1 MSLFFAEL
9 RKVWG
14 GRVFPVLLAILASA
28 NLLLLWMGTRPT
40 AKQPPASAYR
50 AVGAELTGKTMEE
63 KGTYL
68 REKCEEIESLV
79 KIGEY
84 YRELA
89 YGDYGLTQYRQ
100 DNAAMFDAYEQ
111 EYKDKSY
118 TLFTDHLNTEYR
130 LFTQLQNEYNTV
142 AGYGDFLQS
151 VQTKATQL
159 SGISIFQNDR
169 TGYDLKNIELTAQVY
184 AGLTET
190 PIDYFPQKGLYT
202 AISYAFTDLILLA
215 SMLLLALILVRQE
228 RDSGLLSLVRSLPG
242 GRLKTALAKLA
253 AFAASLLVVL
263 TVLYGV
269 NLAYCS
275 ASFGLGSLNRTIQ
288 SVPALMR
295 CTMQITVGQYLLRF
309 LLAKWAGAF
318 VMGLWVMLAALVAKR
333 AAAGWVGAL
342 ALPLAM
348 YGIRAA
354 IPATSHWNVIK
365 YANMVSLLQTNELL
379 GNYRN
384 LFWFGSPVSLPLVE
398 WLTAAV
404 LGSSL
409 FAVFCAVF
417 AKAQLLPTAK
427 RSLTLPFS
435 HTTRA
440 TSVPREEGRKLLLMN
455 GAAVFLAVF
464 LAFGIYQGITSESYI
479 DADEIYY
486 AYYMKH
492 ISGPWRTDSYNWLT
506 EQGKEFAPMLEVQRR
521 VIGGELSSDALLAYN
536 SLQQKYTV
544 YQQIVQSNIQYYLKQ
559 NPGAW
564 LVYETGYKK
573 LFGFTGT
580 ADVQDTLL
588 AGLLCALCFSGLFAM
603 ERKGGMD
610 EILATTPLGRKYTVK
625 AKLRQSTL
633 VAAGITLGTVLPHL
647 WQILRD
653 YGLPALLAPAM
664 SIAELQTVP
673 KFITLSDLLIFWFIC
688 RFAACLCMSRI
699 TLWLGQKL
707 GNLLP
712 ALFISAVAYCLPAL
726 LSLSGMK
733 NGIEWLGFYP
743 LFHAAALWQA
753 QGGNTLWVPIF
764 LACAAFLLAWA
775 IGQAL
780 MDEYD
785 MLGVPDE
792 VL

>member
-50 AVGAELTGKTMEE
+50 AVGAELTGKTMEG

-79 KIGEY
+79 KIGQY

-118 TLFTDHLNTEYR
+118 TLFTDDLNTEYR
-130 LFTQLQNEYNTV
+130 LFSQLQSEYNTV

-151 VQTKATQL
+151 VQTKANKL

-169 TGYDLKNIELTAQVY
+169 TGYDLKNIERTAQVY

-215 SMLLLALILVRQE
+215 SMLLLALLLVRQE

-333 AAAGWVGAL
+333 AAAGWIGAL

-365 YANMVSLLQTNELL
+365 YANMISLLQTNELL

-398 WLTAAV
+398 WMTAAV
-404 LGSSL
+404 LGGGL

-427 RSLTLPFS
+427 HSLTLPLP

-455 GAAVFLAVF
+455 GAAVFLAAF
-464 LAFGIYQGITSESYI
+464 LAFGIYQGVMAESYI

-492 ISGPWRTDSYNWLT
+492 ISGPWRTESYNWLT

-521 VIGGELSSDALLAYN
+521 VICGELSSDALLAYN

-544 YQQIVQSNIQYYLKQ
+544 YQRIVQSNIQYYLKQ

-610 EILATTPLGRKYTVK
+610 EILAATPLGRKYTAK

-664 SIAELQTVP
+664 SISELQAVP

-743 LFHAAALWQA
+743 LFHAAALWQT

>member
-40 AKQPPASAYR
+40 ATQPPASAYR

-79 KIGEY
+79 KIGQY

-89 YGDYGLTQYRQ
+89 YGDYGLTQFRQ

-118 TLFTDHLNTEYR
+118 TLFTDNLNTEYR
-130 LFTQLQNEYNTV
+130 LFSQLQNEYNTV

-263 TVLYGV
+263 MVLYGV

-354 IPATSHWNVIK
+354 IPATSHWNVVK

-404 LGSSL
+404 LGGSL
-409 FAVFCAVF
+409 FAGFCAVF

-427 RSLTLPFS
+427 RSLTLLFS

-455 GAAVFLAVF
+455 GAAVFLAAF
-464 LAFGIYQGITSESYI
+464 LAFGIYQGITSESYL

-492 ISGPWRTDSYNWLT
+492 ISGPWRTESYNWLT

-544 YQQIVQSNIQYYLKQ
+544 YQQIVQFNIQYYLKQ

-564 LVYETGYKK
+564 LVYETGYRK
-573 LFGFTGT
+573 LFGFAGT

-588 AGLLCALCFSGLFAM
+588 AGLLCALCFCGLFAM

-610 EILATTPLGRKYTVK
+610 EILAATPLGRKYTVK

-633 VAAGITLGTVLPHL
+633 VAAGIALGTVLPHL

-664 SIAELQTVP
+664 SISELQTVP

-743 LFHAAALWQA
+743 LFHAAALWQT
-753 QGGNTLWVPIF
+753 QSGNTLWVPIF
-764 LACAAFLLAWA
+764 LLFVAFFLAWS
-775 IGQAL
+775 IGQ
-780 MDEYD
+780 
-785 MLGVPDE
+785 
-792 VL
+792 VLVCDYERIGAADDV

>member
-50 AVGAELTGKTMEE
+50 AVGAELNGKSMEE
-63 KGTYL
+63 KGIYL

-79 KIGEY
+79 KIGQY

-118 TLFTDHLNTEYR
+118 TLFTDNLNTEYR
-130 LFTQLQNEYNTV
+130 LFSQLQNEYNTV

-263 TVLYGV
+263 MVLYGV

-384 LFWFGSPVSLPLVE
+384 LFWFGNPVSLPLVE

-404 LGSSL
+404 LGGSL
-409 FAVFCAVF
+409 FAAFCAVF

-427 RSLTLPFS
+427 RSLTLAFS

-455 GAAVFLAVF
+455 GAAVFLAAF
-464 LAFGIYQGITSESYI
+464 LAFGIYQGITSESYL

-492 ISGPWRTDSYNWLT
+492 ISGPWRTESYNWLT

-521 VIGGELSSDALLAYN
+521 VIGGELSSDAMLAYS

-610 EILATTPLGRKYTVK
+610 EILAATPLGRKYTAK

-664 SIAELQTVP
+664 SISELQTVP
-673 KFITLSDLLIFWFIC
+673 KCITLSDLLLFWLFC

-743 LFHAAALWQA
+743 LFHAAALWQT

-764 LACAAFLLAWA
+764 LACVAFLLAWG